1 MWGASPTGDP
11 DLLSPIWPQPWFYQ
25 PKWQSRGSWVDSSN
39 FNFSVSFWLY
49 AFLSLCMSV
58 SMSLSVLLC
67 LSISISSVYPCLFL
81 ALSLPPQIPTF
92 LKPQDL
98 HATCNGLNFLQLPG
112 EGMWKKQSED
122 SHLSPCLR
130 ISQHM
135 LQSMGAW
142 TVTILS
148 QSQHHLQLP
157 LCLSIHPYSD
167 VIGRWSLSTS
177 QGPLPDPHIKK
188 NLISPQT
195 PGSRTWG
202 VWIIYFVSHFNIL

>member
-1 MWGASPTGDP
+1 MRFCLSVCPSLCLFLCCCVSLSVSP
-11 DLLSPIWPQPWFYQ
+11 LSTHA
-25 PKWQSRGSWVDSSN
+25 
-39 FNFSVSFWLY
+39 SFWLY
-49 AFLSLCMSV
+49 
-58 SMSLSVLLC
+58 
-67 LSISISSVYPCLFL
+67 LF
-81 ALSLPPQIPTF
+81 PPQIPTF
-92 LKPQDL
+92 WKLQAL

-112 EGMWKKQSED
+112 EGMWKKQRED

-142 TVTILS
+142 TVIILS
-148 QSQHHLQLP
+148 QSQHHLQLS

-177 QGPLPDPHIKK
+177 QEPLPAPHIKKK